1 VRQLE
6 HSRYP
11 EKYSRNHVLT
21 LLLRLELMAEPHQS
35 RVYSDLAYLYDSI
48 FGRAFVDHEQQV
60 IESLSF
66 RPGQQVLE
74 VGVGTGISLGAYPP
88 YVRIIG
94 IDPSDDMLAHAIAKI
109 QSNGAG
115 HIELRKGDAQQ
126 LDFPDDSFE
135 WVTSFHVMTVVPQ
148 PRRMMDEIVRVCKP
162 GGRIVLVSHFA
173 SRNPFLY
180 FMGTVINPVTKLLG
194 WTTRLRAADVLD
206 GQPITVE
213 RHQPLSRL
221 SVHYA
226 IVARKD
232 N

>member
-1 VRQLE
+1 
-6 HSRYP
+6 
-11 EKYSRNHVLT
+11 
-21 LLLRLELMAEPHQS
+21 MAEPHES
-35 RVYSDLAYLYDSI
+35 RVYSDLSYPYDSI
-48 FGRAFVDHEQQV
+48 FGRAFVDHEQEV
-60 IESLSF
+60 IESLTF
-66 RPGQQVLE
+66 RPGHRVLE

-88 YVRIIG
+88 YVRIVG

-109 QSNGAG
+109 QGNGAA
-115 HIELRKGDAQQ
+115 HIELYKGDAQQ
-126 LDFPDDSFE
+126 LAFPDNSFD

-148 PRRMMDEIVRVCKP
+148 PRRMMDEMVRVCKP

-180 FMGTVINPVTKLLG
+180 FMGTIINPITKFLG

-226 IVARKD
+226 VVARKD
-232 N
+232 K

>member
-1 VRQLE
+1 MLPLLSNAI
-6 HSRYP
+6 SR
-11 EKYSRNHVLT
+11 KHVLT
-21 LLLRLELMAEPHQS
+21 FFPRLELMTEPHQS

-48 FGRAFVDHEQQV
+48 FGRAFVDHEQQI

-88 YVRIIG
+88 YVRIVG
-94 IDPSDDMLAHAIAKI
+94 IDPSDEMRAHAIAKI
-109 QSNGAG
+109 QSNGTG
-115 HIELRKGDAQQ
+115 HIELRKGDAQH
-126 LDFPDDSFE
+126 LEFADNSFD
-135 WVTSFHVMTVVPQ
+135 WVTSFHVMTVVPE
-148 PRRMMDEIVRVCKP
+148 PRRMMDEMVRVCKP

-173 SRNPFLY
+173 SRNPLLY
-180 FMGTVINPVTKLLG
+180 FMGTIINPLTKLLG

-206 GQPITVE
+206 GQPIMVE

-232 N
+232 D